1 MIILCQNVM
10 EVVSR
15 INLNIKNMN
24 KKVSEFVRKYVEE
37 HLDKS
42 DPKQEFEVR
51 QCYILGN
58 VIMDILNQIDD
69 VTNSNATFVLTEKGN
84 TLLDKLKN
92 DKE

>member
-1 MIILCQNVM
+1 M

-42 DPKQEFEVR
+42 DPKQEFEVFVVW

-58 VIMDILNQIDD
+58 AIMDILNQIDD
-69 VTNSNATFVLTEKGN
+69 VTNSNTTFVLTEKGN
-84 TLLDKLKN
+84 ALLDKLKN

>member
-1 MIILCQNVM
+1 M

-42 DPKQEFEVR
+42 DPKQEFEVFVVW

-58 VIMDILNQIDD
+58 AIMDILNQIDD
-69 VTNSNATFVLTEKGN
+69 VTNSNTTFVLTEKGN

>member
-1 MIILCQNVM
+1 M

-42 DPKQEFEVR
+42 DPKQEFEVFVVR

-58 VIMDILNQIDD
+58 AIMDILNQIDD

>member
-10 EVVSR
+10 EVVFH
-15 INLNIKNMN
+15 INLNIKNIN

-42 DPKQEFEVR
+42 DPKQEFEVFVVW

-58 VIMDILNQIDD
+58 AIMDILNQIDD
-69 VTNSNATFVLTEKGN
+69 VTNSNTTFVLTEKGN
-84 TLLDKLKN
+84 TLLDKLK
-92 DKE
+92 K